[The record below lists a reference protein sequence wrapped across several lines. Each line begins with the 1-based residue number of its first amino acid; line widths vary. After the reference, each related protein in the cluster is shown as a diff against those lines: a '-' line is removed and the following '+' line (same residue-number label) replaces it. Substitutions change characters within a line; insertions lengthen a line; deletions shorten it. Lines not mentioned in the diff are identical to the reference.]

1 MVELDELP
9 IDLIPL
15 DTDIL
20 SLEMPHLL
28 PSIFLD
34 RDWTNLHI
42 IAKSIENLINQFGEF
57 GATHGQGEAAKIVHS
72 LIKTMQSDRKEP
84 PRLIKSS
91 INHLVLLDR
100 EVDYVTPLLTQQVYT
115 GILDDW
121 FAIDCGQV
129 TMPAEAIPEKEND
142 LKHIL
147 NQDDRIYKLIR
158 DDHIDKS
165 VKKLTRELKEV
176 KERDNTDVNKL
187 EPGEMKKFVGMLP
200 QHKLDRRNLEI
211 HFNAIEEGINL
222 KGKSTKI
229 FQNSSHRK
237 VYFQKTNRNRKC
249 AQFA

>member
-1 MVELDELP
+1 MLGKVENFQKCENFKIIFESHKRGLVELDELP

-57 GATHGQGEAAKIVHS
+57 GAVHGQGEASKIVNS
-72 LIKTMQSDRKEP
+72 LIKTMQADRKEP
-84 PRLIKSS
+84 NRIQRSS
-91 INHLVLLDR
+91 INHLVLIDR
-100 EVDYVTPLLTQQVYT
+100 EADYVTPLLTQQVYT

-121 FAIDCGQV
+121 FTIDCGQV
-129 TMPAEAIPEKEND
+129 TMPAEAFEKEND

-147 NQDDRIYKLIR
+147 NTDDRIFKLIR

-176 KERDNTDVNKL
+176 KERDNT
-187 EPGEMKKFVGMLP
+187 
-200 QHKLDRRNLEI
+200 NLNQEI
-211 HFNAIEEGINL
+211 DKNL
-222 KGKSTKI
+222 YI
-229 FQNSSHRK
+229 LF
-237 VYFQKTNRNRKC
+237 
-249 AQFA
+249 